1 MLSFHLNNS
10 CGSFHMAFYKP
21 IIRQCILAIVTALGF
36 SGLFA
41 AGYGVMGAGSAQAQ
55 AASGVTLRGNY
66 GDWSLRCEPYSA
78 SSSLSSSSVN
88 VPSPKE
94 SCALLQTFADEKR
107 ADLTLTV
114 MILRHLDTGKFI
126 LRVLAPLNVN
136 LIRRLGLK
144 IDKVDLGRADF
155 TRCDRMGC
163 LADVP
168 FDEMLFTQ
176 FKSGQM
182 GIFTYYMAGR
192 DMLPNGEG
200 VGFPLNLNGFDAGML
215 AIPEV
220 R

>member
-1 MLSFHLNNS
+1 
-10 CGSFHMAFYKP
+10 MAFYKP
-21 IIRQCILAIVTALGF
+21 ILRQCILAIVTALLTLGLPGYSGSGF
-36 SGLFA
+36 GLF
-41 AGYGVMGAGSAQAQ
+41 GSGQVHAQT
-55 AASGVTLRGNY
+55 ASGMGLRGSF

-88 VPSPKE
+88 VAPPKE

-107 ADLTLTV
+107 PDLTLTV

-168 FDEMLFTQ
+168 FDDMLFTQ
-176 FKSGQM
+176 FKSGQT

-200 VGFPLNLNGFDAGML
+200 VGFPLNLNGFDAGMQ
-215 AIPEV
+215 AIPEAK
-220 R
+220 

>member
-1 MLSFHLNNS
+1 
-10 CGSFHMAFYKP
+10 MAFYRP
-21 IIRQCILAIVTALGF
+21 NIPQCILAIV
-36 SGLFA
+36 A
-41 AGYGVMGAGSAQAQ
+41 AGRPSGMSGRISARLPMRFWLLVLCLAGVFQADFARAQ
-55 AASGVTLRGNY
+55 VTTRGNF

-78 SSSLSSSSVN
+78 ASSISSVSMTMA
-88 VPSPKE
+88 PPKE
-94 SCALLQTFADEKR
+94 SCALMQSFADEKR
-107 ADLTLTV
+107 PELTLTV

-168 FDEMLFTQ
+168 FDDMLFNQ
-176 FKSGQM
+176 FKSGQI
-182 GIFTYYMAGR
+182 GVFTYFMAGR

-200 VGFPLNLNGFDAGML
+200 VGFPLNLVGFDAGM
-215 AIPEV
+215 ASIPEI

>member
-1 MLSFHLNNS
+1 
-10 CGSFHMAFYKP
+10 MAFYKP
-21 IIRQCILAIVTALGF
+21 IIRQCILAIVTALVPF
-36 SGLFA
+36 VLSGLFA
-41 AGYGVMGAGSAQAQ
+41 VGLALSGAGMVQAQ
-55 AASGVTLRGNY
+55 PASQPASQVTSRGNF

-78 SSSLSSSSVN
+78 SSSLSSSSLN
-88 VPSPKE
+88 ATPPKE
-94 SCALLQTFADEKR
+94 SCALLQSFADEKR
-107 ADLTLTV
+107 PDLTLTV
-114 MILRHLDTGKFI
+114 MILRHVDTGKFV

-176 FKSGQM
+176 FKSGQI

-192 DMLPNGEG
+192 DILPNGEG
-200 VGFPLNLNGFDAGML
+200 VGFPLNLSGFDAGML

-220 R
+220 K